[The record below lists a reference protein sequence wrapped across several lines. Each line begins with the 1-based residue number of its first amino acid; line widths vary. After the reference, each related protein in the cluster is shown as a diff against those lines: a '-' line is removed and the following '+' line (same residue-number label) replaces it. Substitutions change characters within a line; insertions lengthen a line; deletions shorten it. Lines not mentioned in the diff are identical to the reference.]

1 MNARLPLLAR
11 SDSQVASRGTA
22 SRLPLP
28 WYCTRAT
35 TAAGTHE
42 YSAIGGTSESRPGAR
57 RLAFSC
63 CDTTLFMA
71 MISSPSG
78 ADRVARRRSVVLTT
92 CCLSVFVA
100 GIDVTI
106 VNVALPSIQG
116 ALHASVSGLQWTA
129 DAYTVVIACLLML
142 SGSLADRFG
151 RRRVFQIGLVAF
163 SLGSLL
169 CSLAPSLGWLIAF
182 RGLQA
187 IGGSMLNPV
196 AMSIIVNTFTD
207 RADRAKAIGVWGSVA
222 GLSLASGP
230 VLGGLL
236 VTGIGWRSIFWITVP
251 VGLIAIV
258 LTQRFVPESRAEQ
271 PRRLDPPGQLLVIA
285 LLGCLT
291 AGIIEGPRSG
301 WGSAPIITLF
311 VVAVLAAI
319 ALVVV
324 ESRRREPLI
333 DMRYFRSAPFSGAT
347 LIAVVALAALGG
359 FLFLNTLY
367 LQDVRGYSA
376 LHAGLLTI
384 PMAAMLGVFATVSG
398 RLVASRGPRL
408 ALIVSGV
415 LIAVGAGLLIGLS
428 AHTAVWYLVV
438 AYLVFG
444 AGAGLVSTPMTNT
457 AMSGMP
463 RDQAGVAGAI
473 VSTCRQTGA
482 AVGVAVTGSIIASGL
497 AGFVQASHA
506 AWAVVAGC
514 GVMVMLLGMVSTG
527 RWALGTAERNGAR
540 LATGTDMSPVPKGA
554 R

>member
-1 MNARLPLLAR
+1 M
-11 SDSQVASRGTA
+11 
-22 SRLPLP
+22 
-28 WYCTRAT
+28 
-35 TAAGTHE
+35 
-42 YSAIGGTSESRPGAR
+42 
-57 RLAFSC
+57 
-63 CDTTLFMA
+63 
-71 MISSPSG
+71 
-78 ADRVARRRSVVLTT
+78 
-92 CCLSVFVA
+92 A

-106 VNVALPSIQG
+106 VNVALPSIQR

-207 RADRAKAIGVWGSVA
+207 RADRARAIGVWGSVA

-236 VTGIGWRSIFWITVP
+236 VSGFGWRSIFWITVP

-258 LTQRFVPESRAEQ
+258 LTQRFAPESRAEQ

-311 VVAVLAAI
+311 AVAVLAAI

-333 DMRYFRSAPFSGAT
+333 DMRYFRSAPFSGAA

-367 LQDVRGYSA
+367 LQDVRGFSA

-428 AHTAVWYLVV
+428 AHTAVWYLIV

-497 AGFVQASHA
+497 AGFVHASHA

-514 GVMVMLLGMVSTG
+514 GVMVMLLGIVSTG
-527 RWALGTAERNGAR
+527 RWALATAERNGRASHFLCKR
-540 LATGTDMSPVPKGA
+540 CG
-554 R
+554 

>member
-1 MNARLPLLAR
+1 M
-11 SDSQVASRGTA
+11 
-22 SRLPLP
+22 
-28 WYCTRAT
+28 
-35 TAAGTHE
+35 
-42 YSAIGGTSESRPGAR
+42 
-57 RLAFSC
+57 
-63 CDTTLFMA
+63 
-71 MISSPSG
+71 
-78 ADRVARRRSVVLTT
+78 
-92 CCLSVFVA
+92 A

-106 VNVALPSIQG
+106 VNVALPSIQR

-207 RADRAKAIGVWGSVA
+207 RADRARAIGVWGSVA

-236 VTGIGWRSIFWITVP
+236 VSGFGWRSIFWITVP

-258 LTQRFVPESRAEQ
+258 LTQRFAPESRAEQ

-311 VVAVLAAI
+311 AVAVLAAI

-333 DMRYFRSAPFSGAT
+333 DMRYFRSAPFSGAA

-367 LQDVRGYSA
+367 LQDVRGFSA

-428 AHTAVWYLVV
+428 AHTAVWYLIV

-497 AGFVQASHA
+497 AGFVHASHA

-514 GVMVMLLGMVSTG
+514 GVMVMLLGIVSTG
-527 RWALGTAERNGAR
+527 RWALATAERNGAR
-540 LATGTDMSPVPKGA
+540 LDTDMSSPTTEGA

>member
-1 MNARLPLLAR
+1 
-11 SDSQVASRGTA
+11 
-22 SRLPLP
+22 
-28 WYCTRAT
+28 
-35 TAAGTHE
+35 
-42 YSAIGGTSESRPGAR
+42 
-57 RLAFSC
+57 
-63 CDTTLFMA
+63 
-71 MISSPSG
+71 
-78 ADRVARRRSVVLTT
+78 VVLAT

-100 GIDVTI
+100 GLDVTI

-116 ALHASVSGLQWTA
+116 ALHASVSGLQWTI
-129 DAYTVVIACLLML
+129 DAYTLVIACLLML

-151 RRRVFQIGLVAF
+151 RRRVFQIGLAAF

-187 IGGSMLNPV
+187 VGGSMLNPV
-196 AMSIIVNTFTD
+196 AMSIIANTFTD
-207 RADRAKAIGVWGSVA
+207 RAGRAKAIGMWGSVA
-222 GLSLASGP
+222 GISLASGP

-236 VTGIGWRSIFWITVP
+236 VSGIGWRSIFWINVP
-251 VGLIAIV
+251 VGLIAIA

-271 PRRLDPPGQLLVIA
+271 PRRLDPPAQLAVIA

-301 WGSAPIITLF
+301 WGSAPIVALF
-311 VVAVLAAI
+311 AVAVLAAI
-319 ALVVV
+319 ALVVL

-333 DMRYFRSAPFSGAT
+333 DMRYFRSVPFSGAA
-347 LIAVVALAALGG
+347 LIGVVALATTGG

-384 PMAAMLGVFATVSG
+384 PMAAMAGVFSAVSG

-408 ALIVSGV
+408 ALILSGV
-415 LIAVGAGLLIGLS
+415 LIAAGAVLLVGVSG
-428 AHTAVWYLVV
+428 HTAVWYLVV

-444 AGAGLVSTPMTNT
+444 AGSGLVSAPITNT
-457 AMSGMP
+457 ALSGMP

-473 VSTCRQTGA
+473 ASTCRQTGA
-482 AVGVAVTGSIIASGL
+482 ALGVAVTGAIIAASS

-506 AWAVVAGC
+506 AWVVVAGC
-514 GVMVMLLGMVSTG
+514 GVMVVLLGMVSTG
-527 RWALGTAERNGAR
+527 GWALATAERNGAR
-540 LATGTDMSPVPKGA
+540 LATDMSAAPEGA